1 MGWPDGK
8 TCRGWHNLVYMT
20 TSDTFP
26 RQYARTQ
33 RLTLGEPRN
42 ITVSGDGRRIFFL
55 RSSSGSDS
63 VNSLWMLDQEAG
75 VETLLVD
82 PRTVGADLDTELP
95 PEERARRERLRE
107 GAGGITSYSCDA
119 NFSTVVFSLSGRLHI
134 AQVDGKG
141 SADVREIN
149 LPHAVFDARQRPGH
163 DQISY
168 VFDNGLWLTDFAGNT
183 QRLTPDE
190 GESIT
195 WGMAEFAAAEEMH
208 RQRGYWWTPDG
219 GTIAICRAD
228 NSLLHSAWIGDPA
241 TPQAKPHEHRYPF
254 AGTPNSIVEVFVLN
268 PNTAAITSTGLK
280 TGEQFEYVASVQ
292 WRDSSRLVV
301 GTLSRDQR
309 EYRLSQFENEHLTEI
324 WFDVDDAWVELVP
337 GSPAFTADDRLVVA
351 ADRDGRRCII
361 HDGRV
366 VTPASLQVR
375 SIVAANDHGIVFSA
389 NELTEPTQLHVYV
402 LAADTIT
409 KLSDNEGVNSVAV
422 GGATR
427 VLRSTSIHSTRPTT
441 RVIGGSELANNAE
454 KPLLLP
460 NVTLHAVGERGL
472 RCALVLPANY
482 AGGTLPVL
490 CDPYGGPHAQRV
502 VSSHHSY
509 LTSQWF
515 ANQGFAVV
523 ITDGRGTPGRGTN
536 WERAINR
543 DGASIVLQDQV
554 DALQAL
560 AKSTGALNLTK
571 VGIRGWSFGG
581 YLAALAVLRRPDVF
595 HCGIAGAP
603 VTDWRLYDTCYT
615 ERYLGN
621 PATDPAPYEST
632 SLISD
637 AAKLEKPLLLIHGLA
652 DDNVLP
658 AHTLQFS
665 NALLT
670 HGRLHEVLPLSGVS
684 HMTPQEVVA
693 ENLLLHELEFLRRSL
708 SL

>member
-1 MGWPDGK
+1 
-8 TCRGWHNLVYMT
+8 MT
-20 TSDTFP
+20 TRDTFP

-42 ITVSGDGRRIFFL
+42 ITVSADGRRIFFL

-75 VETLLVD
+75 VEKLLVD
-82 PRTVGADLDTELP
+82 PRTIGANLDTELP

-107 GAGGITSYSCDA
+107 GAGGITSYTCDP
-119 NFSTVVFSLSGRLHI
+119 NFSTVIFTLSGRLHI
-134 AQVDGKG
+134 AQVAGKG

-149 LPHAVFDARQRPGH
+149 LPHSVFDARQRPGH

-168 VFDNGLWLTDFAGNT
+168 VFDNGLWLTDFDGNT
-183 QRLTPDE
+183 RRLTPDE
-190 GESIT
+190 GELIT
-195 WGMAEFAAAEEMH
+195 WGMAEFAAAEEMD
-208 RQRGYWWTPDG
+208 RQRGYWWSPDG
-219 GTIAICRAD
+219 AAIATCRAD
-228 NSLLHSAWIGDPA
+228 NSPLHSAWIGDPA
-241 TPQAKPHEHRYPF
+241 EPQTQPREHRYPF

-268 PNTAAITSTGLK
+268 PETAAITSTGLK
-280 TGEQFEYVASVQ
+280 TGPQFEYVASVQ
-292 WRDSSRLVV
+292 WRDVSRLVV

-309 EYRLSQFENEHLTEI
+309 EYRLAQFENGHLTEI
-324 WFDVDDAWVELVP
+324 WSDVDAAWVELVP
-337 GSPAFTADDRLVVA
+337 GSPVFTADDRLAVA

-361 HDGRV
+361 NDGRV

-375 SIVAANDHGIVFSA
+375 SIVTANDHGIVFSA
-389 NELTEPTQLHVYV
+389 NELNEPTQLHVYLLV
-402 LAADTIT
+402 GDTIT
-409 KLSDNEGVNSVAV
+409 KLSDNEGVNGVAI
-422 GGATR
+422 GGSTR
-427 VLRSTSIHSTRPTT
+427 VLRSTSIHSTRSTT
-441 RVIGGSELANNAE
+441 RVIGGSELANIAE
-454 KPLLLP
+454 EPLLLP
-460 NVTLHAVGERGL
+460 NVTLHTVGERGL

-482 AGGTLPVL
+482 EGGALPVL

-523 ITDGRGTPGRGTN
+523 ITDGRGTSGRGTE
-536 WERAINR
+536 WERSIKG
-543 DGASIVLQDQV
+543 DVASIVLQDQV
-554 DALQAL
+554 DALQEL
-560 AKSTGALNLTK
+560 ANSTGALDLTK

-615 ERYLGN
+615 GRYLGN
-621 PATDPAPYEST
+621 PTDDPAPYEST
-632 SLISD
+632 SLITD
-637 AAKLEKPLLLIHGLA
+637 AAKLENPLLLIHGLA

-658 AHTLQFS
+658 AHTLQLS
-665 NALLT
+665 NALLA

-708 SL
+708 NL